1 MRISKNFELS
11 NMLSESLINTGI
23 IKYIFLECTLFFCY
37 KKYILCKSISN
48 SLQAVRSVCNLHSI
62 HKML

>member
-23 IKYIFLECTLFFCY
+23 IKYIFLECTLFF
-37 KKYILCKSISN
+37 L
-48 SLQAVRSVCNLHSI
+48 L
-62 HKML
+62 